1 MRILVLNGSYRA
13 EGGTAA
19 MVEAFCAGARE
30 ARHHVDVVNVARLN
44 VHGCRGCEYCHSAGG
59 GVCVQHDDMD
69 KVHPLWDAADMIVV
83 ASPVYYGSFSGQ
95 MHTALNRTYAGL
107 KPKRCTKMAL
117 MLCSGPVASTLM
129 PRASIAPTWW
139 IGLVPRIS
147 AFSRPPLLRPGLLKW
162 RRRCTISALRCR
174 EVQMRNRAGLAIC
187 VLVLVGALTA
197 FGCASSSAPAASE
210 AQPSGQGQLE
220 LQADSERDAE
230 STSVEGAP
238 ETPDAGNQGEAMSA
252 TKVTL
257 EVNGQTLVATLEDNP
272 SAEAFADLLAKG
284 PLTVEMDDYA
294 NMEKVGRLPQSL
306 PRSDSQISVG
316 PGDVILYQGSQITV
330 YYDTNSWNFTRLA
343 HIEGATA
350 NQMRAVL
357 GDGAVDVTFSLA

>member
-1 MRILVLNGSYRA
+1 
-13 EGGTAA
+13 
-19 MVEAFCAGARE
+19 
-30 ARHHVDVVNVARLN
+30 
-44 VHGCRGCEYCHSAGG
+44 
-59 GVCVQHDDMD
+59 
-69 KVHPLWDAADMIVV
+69 
-83 ASPVYYGSFSGQ
+83 
-95 MHTALNRTYAGL
+95 
-107 KPKRCTKMAL
+107 
-117 MLCSGPVASTLM
+117 
-129 PRASIAPTWW
+129 
-139 IGLVPRIS
+139 
-147 AFSRPPLLRPGLLKW
+147 
-162 RRRCTISALRCR
+162 
-174 EVQMRNRAGLAIC
+174 MRNRAGLAIC

-210 AQPSGQGQLE
+210 AQPSEQGQLE

-230 STSVEGAP
+230 STSVEGTP